1 MRQFAVIGIG
11 RFGFKIAEILI
22 QKGAQ
27 VLAIDRNH
35 LLVEKIRDMVTEA
48 VQLDSTDEDALRESG
63 IQEVDVAVVS
73 IGEDVESN
81 ILTTTILKN
90 FGIQEIVSR
99 ASSRLHAQIL
109 KEVGATRVVFPEED
123 MGLRVAHS
131 ILEPGVL
138 EYIELGADYNL
149 AEIEVKGDFIG
160 KTFQELNIKSRYRV
174 NVIMIMKK
182 VKQKSD
188 KDGIMFE
195 KEIKELPAPEYVLGE
210 KDILV
215 VVGDSHDIEGLEK
228 HFE

>member
-1 MRQFAVIGIG
+1 MRQFAVIGLG
-11 RFGFKIAEILI
+11 RFGFKVAEILTK
-22 QKGAQ
+22 KGAQ
-27 VLAIDRNH
+27 VVAIDRNH
-35 LLVEKIRDMVTEA
+35 TLVEKVRDMVTEA
-48 VQLDSTDEDALRESG
+48 VQLDCTDEEALRESG
-63 IQEVDVAVVS
+63 VQDVDVAVVS
-73 IGEDVESN
+73 IGEDVESS
-81 ILTTTILKN
+81 ILTTTLLKN

-123 MGLRVAHS
+123 MGLRVANS

-160 KTFQELNIKSRYRV
+160 KTFKELNIKSRYSV

-188 KDGIMFE
+188 NEGQFFE
-195 KEIKELPAPEYVLGE
+195 KEMKELPAPDYVLGE

-215 VVGDSHDIEGLEK
+215 VVGDSKDIEVLEK
-228 HFE
+228 QIE